1 MNKVITIHLNG
12 VAFQLEEGGFDALR
26 AYLDTAARRLGG
38 NPDKDEIL
46 ADIEQA
52 IADKFRSLL
61 GASKTVIITKE
72 ATDIIEAMGPVDD
85 SSGSAEEVRP
95 SAGPS
100 AASAQPGPGATPGP
114 APHAPKRLYKI
125 REGSKIGGVCN
136 GIAAYL
142 NADVTIVRIAFA
154 LFGFVYGSGILI
166 YLLLM
171 FVLPE
176 ANTPEEMDEA
186 HGTPSATAQEFIR
199 RAREGYYEGMK
210 SFGDRRA
217 HREWRKKFKK
227 DMRSWGKDFQRD
239 MRSNWGRQWN
249 WPGHHPGTYPPPG
262 AYPPPGVYR
271 SHGFINL
278 LLSLVSIFYVI
289 AIISFVTTGGILGVY
304 FPGMPIWLGILLI
317 IAVVKI
323 VKWPLRAMRGSYY
336 YGDSWHCWNPF
347 GFIWHALMWVL
358 LVYAIIWLFGGH
370 VAGMHEIGQHMPHKL
385 HSAAESIKEWWDNL

>member
-26 AYLDTAARRLGG
+26 AYLDTAGRRLDG

-52 IADKFRSLL
+52 IADKFRSLIN
-61 GASKTVIITKE
+61 ASKTVILTKE

-85 SSGSAEEVRP
+85 SSSSSDSGRP
-95 SAGPS
+95 FPGATAF
-100 AASAQPGPGATPGP
+100 AASPGPGAAGTA
-114 APHAPKRLYKI
+114 APNAPKRLYKI
-125 REGSKIGGVCN
+125 RDGAKIGGVCN

-142 NADVTIVRIAFA
+142 NVDVTIVRIAFA
-154 LFGFVYGSGILI
+154 VIGFVYGAGILI

-176 ANTPEEMDEA
+176 ANTPEEMAEA

-199 RAREGYYEGMK
+199 RARAGYYEGMK

-227 DMRSWGKDFQRD
+227 DMRNWGKDFQRN
-239 MRSNWGRQWN
+239 MHGSWSHQWN
-249 WPGHHPGTYPPPG
+249 WPHSQPG
-262 AYPPPGVYR
+262 AYPPPGAYR
-271 SHGFINL
+271 SHSFINL
-278 LLSLVSIFYVI
+278 LLGLISIFFVI
-289 AIISFVTTGGILGVY
+289 AIISFVTTGGILGLY

-336 YGDSWHCWNPF
+336 HGDGWHCWNPF
-347 GFIWHALMWVL
+347 SFIWHAAMWVL
-358 LVYAIIWLFGGH
+358 LVYAILWVTGGH
-370 VAGMHEIGQHMPHKL
+370 VAGMHEIGQHLPHKL
-385 HSAAESIKEWWDNL
+385 HSAAESVRDWWDNL